1 MVDYLFYT
9 TEYLKGKESVIPEKD
24 FAYYS
29 ANAEQDI
36 LTATYGRAEFAT
48 YEEKMCV
55 CELAEIQYVTEN
67 EKRNS
72 ITSEK
77 VGGYSVTYENSEQ
90 IMSRAARQRNKAIL
104 RWLANTG
111 LLYRGIC

>member
-9 TEYLKGKESVIPEKD
+9 TEYLRGKESVIPEKE
-24 FAYYS
+24 FAYYAS
-29 ANAEQDI
+29 NAEQDV
-36 LTATYGRAEFAT
+36 LTATYGRARFAAH
-48 YEEKMCV
+48 EEKMCV
-55 CELAEIQYVTEN
+55 CELAEIQYAAEN
-67 EKRNS
+67 EKRKS

-90 IMSRAARQRNKAIL
+90 IMSRAAQLQNKAIL

-111 LLYRGIC
+111 LLYSGLW